1 VSTTTSKTVAAGEL
15 RGRVESHKDV
25 RILDVRT
32 PAEFETAHIPGAYNI
47 PLDRLPEAISELK
60 HVSDELVVVCQSGA
74 RATKACEALQGAGLT
89 GVELL
94 DGGMQAWQAVGG
106 EVNTGKPTWAL
117 ERQVRLVAGA
127 IVLTSILTSLKFPR
141 ARFVAG
147 AIGGGLTFSALSNT
161 CAMGS
166 LLMKLPY
173 NSGDVDVQRVVAR
186 MKSAEVK

>member
-1 VSTTTSKTVAAGEL
+1 MSKTVAAGAL
-15 RGRVESHKDV
+15 RGLVEAHRDV

-47 PLDRLPEAISELK
+47 PLDRLPEAIAELK

-74 RATKACEALQGAGLT
+74 RASKACEALRDAGLT

-94 DGGMQAWQAVGG
+94 EGGMQAWQAVGG
-106 EVNTGKPTWAL
+106 EVNVGKPRWAL
-117 ERQVRLVAGA
+117 ERQVRLVAGS
-127 IVLTSILTSLKFPR
+127 IVLASILASLRVPK
-141 ARFVAG
+141 ARFLAG
-147 AIGGGLTFSALSNT
+147 AIGGGLTFAALSNT

-173 NSGDVDVQRVVAR
+173 NAGEVDVQDVVGR
-186 MKSAEVK
+186 MKAAEGR

>member
-1 VSTTTSKTVAAGEL
+1 MTTTMSKTVAAGAL
-15 RGRVESHKDV
+15 RGLVEAHRDV

-47 PLDRLPEAISELK
+47 PLDRLPEAIAELK

-74 RATKACEALQGAGLT
+74 RASKACEALRDAGLT

-94 DGGMQAWQAVGG
+94 EGGMQAWQAVGG
-106 EVNTGKPTWAL
+106 EVNVGKPRWAL
-117 ERQVRLVAGA
+117 ERQVRLVAGS
-127 IVLTSILTSLKFPR
+127 IVLASILASLRVPK
-141 ARFVAG
+141 ARFLAG
-147 AIGGGLTFSALSNT
+147 AIGGGLTFAALSNT

-173 NSGDVDVQRVVAR
+173 NAGEVDVQDVVGR
-186 MKSAEVK
+186 MKAAEGR